1 MAGAG
6 ERVAALV
13 VRLTDHTLRIAHAQ
27 AGGQGVPPPP
37 LSTYSQ
43 VHTLT
48 GERGAAR
55 GMWAWAAPPQVQPS
69 APLVQYLLS
78 LLDGYVHE
86 WAGAWFKASAR
97 ERQRERDGARASYM
111 CVVDGRVRPPQS
123 LDPAGAARRA
133 PHCRPDHPTT

>member
-1 MAGAG
+1 MPRA
-6 ERVAALV
+6 V
-13 VRLTDHTLRIAHAQ
+13 VK
-27 AGGQGVPPPP
+27 GPPPPP
-37 LSTYSQ
+37 LFTYSQ

-86 WAGAWFKASAR
+86 WAGAWFKASALER
-97 ERQRERDGARASYM
+97 ERE
-111 CVVDGRVRPPQS
+111 GRRTCFVYVC
-123 LDPAGAARRA
+123 G
-133 PHCRPDHPTT
+133 